1 MVINGGPPN
10 IMRILFFPLAF
21 FCGNNMKNRL
31 FILFT
36 GAFYVNLCAAF
47 AGENIKIPS
56 GGAVSSSGVVK
67 VIGIG
72 APVSGRGNEPLIGL
86 GLPYVRKNKAAASLR
101 KSAPASQKITVSEI
115 SSEFKLGEVYVY
127 PNPAKGGQIPTFHIE
142 TGIADSVKI
151 TVYTVAGDVAHNYTV
166 TGLPATINDGNG
178 LEYAYEYAW
187 RGHIP
192 SGVYYYIIEAQK
204 AGQKLKKTGKFAVV
218 R

>member
-1 MVINGGPPN
+1 MKKILYTLVYYCICGIVI
-10 IMRILFFPLAF
+10 
-21 FCGNNMKNRL
+21 
-31 FILFT
+31 
-36 GAFYVNLCAAF
+36 
-47 AGENIKIPS
+47 AGENARISS
-56 GGAVSSSGVVK
+56 GGAVRTEGQIKAIRIGSS
-67 VIGIG
+67 
-72 APVSGRGNEPLIGL
+72 VSGRGNEPLIGL